1 MSGILEQCS
10 AEAFRERLHTAA
22 IRRAEN
28 QRASPPKPCDK
39 VKTETRRRIDD
50 IKMAKEF
57 GIGLED
63 LK

>member
-10 AEAFRERLHTAA
+10 ADAFLERLQAAA
-22 IRRAEN
+22 IKREIN
-28 QRASPPKPCDK
+28 QRSSPPKPCDK
-39 VKTETRRRIDD
+39 VKTATRRRIDD